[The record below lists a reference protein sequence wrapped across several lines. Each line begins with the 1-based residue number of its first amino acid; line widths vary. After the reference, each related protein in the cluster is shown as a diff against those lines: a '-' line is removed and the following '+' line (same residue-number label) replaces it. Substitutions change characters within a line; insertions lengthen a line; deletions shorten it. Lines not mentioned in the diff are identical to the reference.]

1 MKTTFKRVLTLA
13 LALIMVLSM
22 AACGGNNAGTSAGN
36 DKPSSGNTQTDT
48 GSNTGS
54 GKEEAGK
61 ITILY
66 PGEETPR
73 FKEFLENEFAEKVKN
88 DIGLEIEMIWLPWD
102 QYWTQKEIML
112 SAQDEIDLYWDGL
125 ADLATF
131 VNKHQARPLDDL
143 INTYCPDMLKVMPMS
158 WLEGAKVNGEIYG
171 IPSAYGPSSAQF
183 QLVCV
188 RQDLLEG
195 VGMTEIKTPDD
206 LVEFATKVQ
215 AQYPE
220 MNGPADVIFKPLTR
234 AFQDEQLT
242 WVSGNEFAVLG
253 EESGKVYS
261 YYETETFQ
269 KVAQFNEEMYNKGL
283 YSDLLT
289 TNYNERDSRM
299 QTGLYIWVEGSLGKN
314 NEIIG
319 TVQAN
324 APDARLETYLM
335 AAEDDKYIT
344 TAGGEVLCVPYSAAN
359 PEGAMKFLNWLY
371 SSQENY
377 LFALYGVEGKD
388 YNMVDGRIERIT
400 TEDFFYEWM
409 FRNQNFTVFGSEVS
423 DEYIEDYMNW
433 DNGAKTSSA
442 MGFVF
447 NNENVVEIET
457 AINEVIQ
464 NEMSVIRNGFV
475 SFEDNYATVVQ
486 HLKEAG
492 IDEYI
497 AEVQRQYDEFRAQNG

>member
-1 MKTTFKRVLTLA
+1 MKNTFKRMFALLLA
-13 LALIMVLSM
+13 LVMVLSL
-22 AACGGNNAGTSAGN
+22 AACGGGEE
-36 DKPSSGNTQTDT
+36 KPDAEGSST
-48 GSNTGS
+48 GD
-54 GKEEAGK
+54 AGK

-112 SAQDEIDLYWDGL
+112 SAQDKIDLYWDGL

-131 VNKHQARPLDDL
+131 VNKSQARPLDEL
-143 INTYCPDMLKVMPMS
+143 IETYAPDMLEVLPMS
-158 WLEGAKVNGEIYG
+158 WLQGGKVNGEIYG

-195 VGMTEIKTPDD
+195 VGMTEIKTPED
-206 LVEFATKVQ
+206 LVTFATKVKE
-215 AQYPE
+215 QYPE
-220 MNGPADVIFKPLTR
+220 LNGPADPIFKPLTR

-253 EESGKVYS
+253 EESRTVYS
-261 YYETETFQ
+261 YYETEAFQ
-269 KVAQFNEEMYNKGL
+269 KVAQFNENMYNLGL

-299 QTGLYIWVEGSLGKN
+299 QTGLYIWVEGSLGKD

-319 TVQAN
+319 TVQQN
-324 APDARLETYLM
+324 APEADLATYLM
-335 AAEDDKYIT
+335 APDADKYIT
-344 TAGGEVLCVPYSAAN
+344 GAGGEVLCVPYSAAN
-359 PEGAMKFLNWLY
+359 PEGAMKFLNWMY

-377 LFALYGVEGKD
+377 LFCLYGVEGKD
-388 YNMVDGRIERIT
+388 YNIVDGRLERIT

-409 FRNQNFTVFGSEVS
+409 FRNQNYTVFTADVS
-423 DEYIEDYMNW
+423 DDYIEAYMNW
-433 DNGAKTSSA
+433 DADAKTSSA
-442 MGFVF
+442 MGFAF

-475 SFEDNYATVVQ
+475 SFEDNYATAVQ

-497 AEVQRQYDEFRAQNG
+497 AEVQRQYDEFVAQQG

>member
-1 MKTTFKRVLTLA
+1 MKNKFMRVLAMLLA
-13 LALIMVLSM
+13 LVMVMSM
-22 AACGGNNAGTSAGN
+22 AACSSPDNSGSPKESDSSPSGTS
-36 DKPSSGNTQTDT
+36 KPQN
-48 GSNTGS
+48 
-54 GKEEAGK
+54 EAGK

-73 FKEFLENEFAEKVKN
+73 FKEFLKNEFAEKVYE
-88 DIGLEIEMIWLPWD
+88 DIGLTVEIIWLPWD
-102 QYWTQKEIML
+102 QYWTQKEIFL
-112 SAQDEIDLYWDGL
+112 SAQDKIDLYWDGL
-125 ADLATF
+125 PDLATF

-143 INTYCPDMLKVMPMS
+143 IETYCPDMLKVLPMS
-158 WLEGAKVNGEIYG
+158 WLEGAKVDGEIYG

-195 VGMTEIKTPDD
+195 VGMTGITTPND
-206 LVEFATKVQ
+206 LVEYATKVKE
-215 AQYPE
+215 AYPE
-220 MNGPADVIFKPLTR
+220 INGPSDIIFKPLTR

-253 EESGKVYS
+253 EESGKIYS

-269 KVAQFNEEMYNKGL
+269 KVAQFNENMYKEGL

-299 QTGLYIWVEGSLGKN
+299 QTGLYIWVEGSLGKD

-319 TVQAN
+319 TVSAN
-324 APDARLETYLM
+324 APEAELKTYLL
-335 AAEDDKYIT
+335 APEKDKYIYS
-344 TAGGEVLCVPYSAAN
+344 AGGEVLCVPYSATN
-359 PEGAMKFLNWLY
+359 PEGAMMFLNWLY

-388 YNMVDGRIERIT
+388 YEMVDGRINRIT

-409 FRNQNFTVFGSEVS
+409 FRNQNYSLFGTDVS
-423 DEYIEDYMNW
+423 QEYIDAYMSW
-433 DNGAKTSSA
+433 DKDAKISSA

-447 NNENVVEIET
+447 NNENVIEIET
-457 AINEVIQ
+457 AITEVIQ

-475 SFEDNYATVVQ
+475 SFNDNYAAAVQ
-486 HLKEAG
+486 HLKDAG

-497 AEVQRQYDEFRAQNG
+497 AEVQRQYDEFVAQK

>member
-1 MKTTFKRVLTLA
+1 MKNTIKRVLALLLA
-13 LALIMVLSM
+13 LTTVFTLV
-22 AACGGNNAGTSAGN
+22 ACGGTNN
-36 DKPSSGNTQTDT
+36 DKDSGGNKDN
-48 GSNTGS
+48 GD
-54 GKEEAGK
+54 AGK

-88 DIGLEIEMIWLPWD
+88 DIGLEVEMIFLPWD

-112 SAQDEIDLYWDGL
+112 SAQDSIDLYWDGL

-131 VNKHQARPLDDL
+131 VNKHQARPLNEL
-143 INTYCPDMLKVMPMS
+143 IETYCQDMLKVLPMS
-158 WLEGAKVNGEIYG
+158 WLQGGTVNGEIYG

-195 VGMTEIKTPDD
+195 VGMSEIKTPED
-206 LVEFATKVQ
+206 LVEFATKVKE
-215 AQYPE
+215 QYPE

-234 AFQDEQLT
+234 AFQDQQLT
-242 WVSGNEFAVLG
+242 WVSGNEIAVLG
-253 EESGKVYS
+253 EEDGKIYS

-324 APDARLETYLM
+324 APEAQLETYLM
-335 AAEDDKYIT
+335 ASEDDKYIT
-344 TAGGEVLCVPYSAAN
+344 TAGGEVLCVPYSASN

-371 SSQENY
+371 SSKENY

-388 YNMVDGRIERIT
+388 YNIVDGRIERIT

-409 FRNQNFTVFGSEVS
+409 FRNQNYTVFGTDVS
-423 DEYIEDYMNW
+423 DSYIEDYMSW
-433 DNGAKTSSA
+433 DAEAKTSTA

-457 AINEVIQ
+457 AIMEVIQ
-464 NEMSVIRNGFV
+464 NDMSVVRNGFV
-475 SFEDNYATVVQ
+475 SFDENYAAAVQ
-486 HLKEAG
+486 KLKEAG
-492 IDEYI
+492 IDQYI
-497 AEVQRQYDEFRAQNG
+497 AEVQRQYDEFRAQQGK